1 MVESRMLTE
10 NSTELRKVFTGGAK
24 IQVKSESL
32 TGVIMPTAYI
42 AYNPSAGSFPSTKMA
57 NRAAKL
63 LNRYGWE
70 LELKQTNNGEH
81 ITLLAREAAAK
92 GLDAFF
98 VVGGDGSANLAVN
111 GLVGSQTAL
120 GVLPGG
126 TANVWSQE
134 LGLSGLTW
142 NRDAALDES
151 AIQLGQGEVRL
162 ADVGRCNERVFLLWA
177 GIGLDAYVVHRIEP
191 RERWEK
197 QFAIFQYAASALWN
211 AGFWHGIN
219 LQVEVDGKKLSGQ
232 FLLAV
237 VSNIHLYAGGLA
249 ELSPQARLDDGL
261 LDLWLFMGET
271 MGDTLQIAWDLL
283 AGRHHQSDRVLHY
296 PFRSVLLKSD
306 SEMFV
311 QVDGEPLPA
320 AGPVEIKVV
329 PQALRVLVP
338 PNTPHRLFDHQVV
351 PNLRKNE

>member
-1 MVESRMLTE
+1 
-10 NSTELRKVFTGGAK
+10 
-24 IQVKSESL
+24 
-32 TGVIMPTAYI
+32 MPTAYI

-63 LNRYGWE
+63 LRRYGWE
-70 LELKQTNNGEH
+70 LELKQTKNGEH
-81 ITLLAREAAAK
+81 ITILAREAAAK

-98 VVGGDGSANLAVN
+98 VVGGDGSANLAIN
-111 GLVGSQTAL
+111 GLVGSPTAL

-142 NRDAALDES
+142 NREAALDES

-162 ADVGRCNERVFLLWA
+162 ADVGRCNGRVFLLWA

-197 QFAIFQYAASALWN
+197 QFALFQYAASALWN
-211 AGFWHGIN
+211 ASFWHGIN
-219 LQVEVDGKKLSGQ
+219 LRVEIDGKKLSGQ

-283 AGRHHQSDRVLHY
+283 AGRHLQSDRVLHY
-296 PFRSVLLKSD
+296 PFRSVLLESD

-311 QVDGEPLPA
+311 QVDGEPLPSD
-320 AGPVEIKVV
+320 GPVEIEVV
-329 PQALRVLVP
+329 SQALRVLVP
-338 PNTPHRLFDHQVV
+338 PNTPHRLFDHQEV

>member
-1 MVESRMLTE
+1 
-10 NSTELRKVFTGGAK
+10 
-24 IQVKSESL
+24 
-32 TGVIMPTAYI
+32 MPKGYLV
-42 AYNPSAGSFPSTKMA
+42 YNPTAGSFPSSRMA
-57 NRAAKL
+57 SRAANIL
-63 LNRYGWE
+63 RRYGWE
-70 LELKQTNNGEH
+70 LELIKTRDGEH
-81 ITLLAREAAAK
+81 LKALAREAGET

-98 VVGGDGSANLAVN
+98 VIGGDGSVNLTIN
-111 GLVGSQTAL
+111 GLLGTRTAL

-142 NRDAALDES
+142 SRESALDES
-151 AIQLGQGEVRL
+151 ALQLAQGEVRL
-162 ADVGRCNERVFLLWA
+162 ADVGRCNNHTFLLWA
-177 GIGLDAYVVHRIEP
+177 GIGLDAYVVHQIEP

-211 AGFWHGIN
+211 AGFWHGMN
-219 LQVEVDGKKLSGQ
+219 LHVEVDGNILSGH

-261 LDLWLFMGET
+261 LDLWLFKGET

-296 PFRSVLLKSD
+296 PFRNLTLESD
-306 SEMFV
+306 SKMFV
-311 QVDGEPLPA
+311 QVDGEPLQLDS
-320 AGPVEIKVV
+320 PVKIDVLPK
-329 PQALRVLVP
+329 ALRVLVP
-338 PNTPHRLFDHQVV
+338 PNTPHRLFDKQETID
-351 PNLRKNE
+351 LKDNEP